1 MSTTQLDNTLTFETT
16 AAGIESADLHLT
28 EMRGFEAL
36 STPYEFKLT
45 LESVIEGGLAPE
57 SVDELL
63 AATSQ
68 IGFGPGGLHRVSGVI
83 RQIEL
88 VEMELQGSR
97 CLYEA
102 YLVPRFWLSTL
113 TRRSRCFN
121 EMSIPDIIST
131 VLTEMGLADGTDFEL
146 RLVETYAAK
155 EYVVQYEESDFA
167 FLSRWMERLGI
178 FYCFEQSEDCEK
190 LVITDANA
198 QLVPAP
204 DYPTVTYAMHEQAGV
219 AGGIHRM
226 RRRDRRVPAS
236 VHVRDYNWRTPSRGV
251 RGDAAVD
258 AEHGFGL
265 QSYTGDHFKDDGEG
279 ATQARIRAEGFN
291 ATKQTFQAWSVNPDF
306 APGYRI
312 TVTGAPVGEL
322 DTEYVL
328 TRVVHQA
335 AQHGEGAGAGVYR
348 NELEAI
354 GYEVPYRAP
363 RLTQWP
369 RIDGII
375 HAKVDAESI
384 NSAAPIDDNGRYRVV
399 FPYDLYGAHGGRAT
413 RWVRK
418 AEPYSGPSYGMHF
431 TLHVGSEVAIAHVY
445 GDPDRPIIVGSV
457 PNPAMASPLVDANAT
472 RSAIRS
478 RSGILIDFEDDA

>member
-1 MSTTQLDNTLTFETT
+1 MSTELDNTLIFETT
-16 AAGIESADLHLT
+16 CAGLESSDLHLT
-28 EMRGFEAL
+28 EMRGFESL
-36 STPYEFKLT
+36 STLYEFKLT
-45 LESVIEGGLAPE
+45 LECNIEGGLAPE
-57 SVDELL
+57 VIEDLL

-68 IGFGPGGLHRVSGVI
+68 IGFGPGGLHRASGVL

-88 VEMELQGSR
+88 VEMEVDGSHS
-97 CLYEA
+97 LYEA

-121 EMSIPDIIST
+121 EQSIPDIITT
-131 VLTEMGLADGTDFEL
+131 VLTESGLADGTDFEL
-146 RLVETYAAK
+146 RLVESYAPK

-167 FLSRWMERLGI
+167 FLSRWMERLGL

-190 LVITDANA
+190 LLITDANA
-198 QLVPAP
+198 QLVAAP
-204 DYPTVTYAMHEQAGV
+204 DHGTVTYALHDQSGV
-219 AGGIHRM
+219 VGAIHRM
-226 RRRDRRVPAS
+226 RRRDRRMPAS
-236 VHVRDYNWRTPSRGV
+236 VHVRDYNWRSPARGV
-251 RGDAAVD
+251 RGDADVD
-258 AEHGFGL
+258 ADHGFGL

-279 ATQARIRAEGFN
+279 GIQARLRAEGFN
-291 ATKQTFQAWSVNPDF
+291 ATKQTFQAWTVNPDF
-306 APGYRI
+306 APGYRF

-322 DTEYVL
+322 DTEYLL
-328 TRVVHQA
+328 TRVVHHAQ
-335 AQHGEGAGAGVYR
+335 QHGEGAGAGTYR

-354 GYEVPYRAP
+354 AYAVPYRAP
-363 RLTQWP
+363 RVTPWP

-375 HAKVDAESI
+375 HAKIDAESVS
-384 NSAAPIDDNGRYRVV
+384 SAAPIDDQGRYRVV

-431 TLHVGSEVAIAHVY
+431 TLHVGAEVAIAHVY

-457 PNPAMASPLVDANAT
+457 PNPSMSSPLVDANAT